1 MTEPSS
7 ALVRKAV
14 LERKP
19 YRAGT
24 TIEQARKRY
33 GLDRV
38 VKLSSNEN
46 PLGTP
51 PAALAALHALDE
63 LNVYDD
69 DDYPQLRHTAARR
82 YGVAPEN
89 LIAGHGSN
97 ELVWLAFST
106 FTDPG
111 DGVVM
116 ATPTFSLFPKYAHV
130 LGADVTEVPLL
141 DGVHDLEA
149 MLAAVGPR
157 TKMVVLC
164 DPNNPTGTAVARP
177 DFARFIEKI
186 PETVL
191 VVIDQAYG
199 EYMLPAAEYV
209 DGVAVVGSHPN
220 VLVARTMSKIY
231 GMASARVGFMLGHP
245 KLIEWMQRIR
255 VPFNVS
261 GPSVAAAIA
270 AFGDRDFVD
279 RSIALNV
286 AGKAY
291 VYREYARLGLFAYPT
306 AANFVAVQVPAVAEQ
321 AYEDLMRRGVVVRSG
336 DGVGLPQFLRVTV
349 GTQSE
354 NEALVSALEELVPA
368 WRERPAALA

>member
-1 MTEPSS
+1 MTEPTS

-33 GLDRV
+33 GLERV

-51 PAALAALHALDE
+51 PAALAALHRLDE

-69 DDYPQLRHTAARR
+69 DDYPELRAAAALR
-82 YGVAPEN
+82 YGVGPEN
-89 LIAGHGSN
+89 VIAGHGSN

-106 FTDPG
+106 FADPG
-111 DGVVM
+111 DEVVM

-130 LGADVTEVPLL
+130 LGAAVREVPLR

-149 MLAAVGPR
+149 MLAAAGPR
-157 TKMVVLC
+157 TKMMVLC
-164 DPNNPTGTAVARP
+164 DPNNPTGTAVADA
-177 DFARFIEKI
+177 DFARFIDKV
-186 PETVL
+186 PATVL

-199 EYMLPAAEYV
+199 EYMPPGGYV
-209 DGVAVVGSHPN
+209 DGVAVALARPN

-261 GPSVAAAIA
+261 GPSIAAAIA
-270 AFGDRDFVD
+270 AFGDRGFVD
-279 RSIALNV
+279 RSIELNET
-286 AGKAY
+286 GKAY

-321 AYEDLMRRGVVVRSG
+321 AYEDLMRRGIVVRSG
-336 DGVGLPQFLRVTV
+336 DGVGLPNFLRVTV
-349 GTQSE
+349 GTQAE
-354 NEALVSALEELVPA
+354 NEALIGALDELVPA
-368 WRERPAALA
+368 WRARPAALA

>member
-1 MTEPSS
+1 MTDPSS

-14 LERKP
+14 LARKP

-33 GLDRV
+33 GLERV

-51 PAALAALHALDE
+51 PAALAALQRIDE

-69 DDYPQLRHTAARR
+69 DDYLELRAAAAAC
-82 YGVAPEN
+82 YGAAVEN
-89 LIAGHGSN
+89 VIAGHGSN
-97 ELVWLAFST
+97 ELVWLVFST
-106 FTDPG
+106 FVDPG

-116 ATPTFSLFPKYAHV
+116 AAPTFSLFPKYAYV
-130 LGADVTEVPLL
+130 QGADVREIPLR
-141 DGVHDLEA
+141 DGFHDLEA
-149 MLAAVGPR
+149 MLAAIDAK
-157 TKMVVLC
+157 TKLVVLC
-164 DPNNPTGTAVARP
+164 DPNNPTGTAVAGA
-177 DFARFIEKI
+177 DFARFIERV
-186 PETVL
+186 PEGVL
-191 VVIDQAYG
+191 VLIDQAYG
-199 EYMLPAAEYV
+199 EYMPPEGYV
-209 DGVAVVGSHPN
+209 DGVAAALSHPN

-245 KLIEWMQRIR
+245 ALIEWMQRIR

-261 GPSVAAAIA
+261 GPSIAAAIA
-270 AFGDRDFVD
+270 AFGDPGFVE

-291 VYREYARLGLFAYPT
+291 VYREYERLGLCALPT
-306 AANFVAVQVPAVAEQ
+306 AGNFIAVRVPAVAER

-336 DGVGLPQFLRVTV
+336 DGVGLPNHLRVTV
-349 GTQSE
+349 GTQAE
-354 NEALVSALEELVPA
+354 NEALIAALEALLPV

>member
-1 MTEPSS
+1 MNEPSS
-7 ALVRKAV
+7 KLVRRVV
-14 LERKP
+14 LDRKP

-24 TIEQARKRY
+24 TIDQARKRF
-33 GLDRV
+33 GLERV

-51 PAALAALHALDE
+51 PAALDALHRLAE

-69 DDYPQLRHTAARR
+69 DDYPELRAAAAER
-82 YGVAPEN
+82 YGAKPEN
-89 LIAGHGSN
+89 VIAGHGSN

-130 LGADVTEVPLL
+130 LGAEVREVPLRE
-141 DGVHDLEA
+141 GVHDLDA

-157 TKMVVLC
+157 TKLIVLC
-164 DPNNPTGTAVARP
+164 DPNNPTGTAVARD
-177 DFARFIEKI
+177 DFSRFLEKI
-186 PETVL
+186 PETAL

-199 EYMLPAAEYV
+199 EYMPADRHV
-209 DGVAVVGSHPN
+209 DGVAVALARPN

-245 KLIEWMQRIR
+245 RLVEWMQRIR

-261 GPSVAAAIA
+261 GPSIAAAIA
-270 AFGDRDFVD
+270 AFGDRTFVE

-291 VYREYARLGLFAYPT
+291 LYAQYARLGLFAYPT
-306 AANFVAVQVPAVAEQ
+306 AANFIALQVPIEAER
-321 AYEDLMRRGVVVRSG
+321 AYEDLMRLGIVVRSG
-336 DGVGLPQFLRVTV
+336 DGVGLPNFLRVTV
-349 GTQSE
+349 GTQAE
-354 NEALVSALEELVPA
+354 NEALIGALEELLPA
-368 WRERPAALA
+368 WRRRPAALA

>member
-24 TIEQARKRY
+24 TIEQARKRF
-33 GLDRV
+33 GLGRV

-51 PAALAALHALDE
+51 AAALDALHRLDQ

-69 DDYPQLRHTAARR
+69 DDYPELRAAAARQ
-82 YGVAPEN
+82 YGAAPEN
-89 LIAGHGSN
+89 VIAGHGSN

-106 FTDPG
+106 FVDPG
-111 DGVVM
+111 EHVVM
-116 ATPTFSLFPKYAHV
+116 AKPTFSLFPKYAHV
-130 LGADVTEVPLL
+130 QGAKVSEVPLR
-141 DGVHDLEA
+141 DGVHDLDA
-149 MLAAVGPR
+149 MLAAVGGR
-157 TKMVVLC
+157 TKLVVLC
-164 DPNNPTGTAVARP
+164 DPNNPTGTAVQRA
-177 DFARFIEKI
+177 DFTRFLGKI

-191 VVIDQAYG
+191 VLIDQAYG
-199 EYMLPAAEYV
+199 EYMPENVHV
-209 DGVAVVGSHPN
+209 DGVAVALSRPN

-231 GMASARVGFMLGHP
+231 GMASARVGYMLGNP
-245 KLIEWMQRIR
+245 TLIDWMRRIR

-261 GPSVAAAIA
+261 GPSMAAAIA
-270 AFGDRDFVD
+270 AFGDRDFVE

-291 VYREYARLGLFAYPT
+291 VDREYARLGLFAYPT
-306 AANFVAVQVPAVAEQ
+306 AANFVAVRVPAVAER

-336 DGVGLPQFLRVTV
+336 DGVDLPNFLRITV
-349 GTQSE
+349 GTQAE
-354 NEALVSALEELVPA
+354 NEALIGALEELLPT
-368 WRERPAALA
+368 WRKRPAALA

>member
-1 MTEPSS
+1 MNEPSS
-7 ALVRKAV
+7 ALVRRVV

-24 TIEQARKRY
+24 TIDQARKRF

-51 PAALAALHALDE
+51 PAALEALHRLE
-63 LNVYDD
+63 QLNVYDD
-69 DDYPQLRHTAARR
+69 DDYPELRTAAAQR
-82 YGVAPEN
+82 YGAKPEN
-89 LIAGHGSN
+89 VIAGHGSN

-130 LGADVTEVPLL
+130 LGAEVSEVPLR

-157 TKMVVLC
+157 TKSIVLC
-164 DPNNPTGTAVARP
+164 DPNNPTGTAVGRG
-177 DFARFIEKI
+177 DFARFLEKV

-199 EYMLPAAEYV
+199 EYMPPDSHV
-209 DGVAVVGSHPN
+209 DGVGVALSHPN

-245 KLIEWMQRIR
+245 RLIEWMQRIR

-261 GPSVAAAIA
+261 GPSIAAAVA
-270 AFGDRDFVD
+270 AFGDRDFVE

-291 VYREYARLGLFAYPT
+291 LYPQYARLGLFAYPT
-306 AANFVAVQVPAVAEQ
+306 AANFVAVQVPVAAER
-321 AYEDLMRRGVVVRSG
+321 AYEDLMRMGVVVRSG
-336 DGVGLPQFLRVTV
+336 DGVALPHFLRVTV
-349 GTQSE
+349 GTQGE
-354 NEALVSALEELVPA
+354 NEALIGALDELIPA
-368 WRERPAALA
+368 WRRQPAALA